1 VNGPEDLQERNPV
14 ESRDD
19 SSQSSMPQ
27 PLVNTDDEPRVV
39 LAAVDTSPAAK
50 SVIALAARFV
60 RAYPRATLHVL
71 HVLRSSRLSRAQAA
85 HAGTVAVDPDA
96 TADAKEHLEYH
107 RRLAAGQC
115 RNRVI
120 SHLSVG
126 DPTEEILR
134 FCNELS
140 VELLVIATHDHSG
153 FERALLGS
161 IAETLM
167 RKAPCT
173 VTVVRQRLLVTKR

>member
-1 VNGPEDLQERNPV
+1 VEPNDDLTPSSGQE
-14 ESRDD
+14 
-19 SSQSSMPQ
+19 

-50 SVIALAARFV
+50 RVVTMASRFV
-60 RAYPRATLHVL
+60 RAYPQATLHLL

-85 HAGTVAVDPDA
+85 HAGTIAIDPDA
-96 TADAKEHLEYH
+96 AADAKDHLEYC
-107 RRLAAGQC
+107 RRQAVGQC
-115 RNRVI
+115 RNRVV
-120 SHLSVG
+120 SHFSVG

-134 FCNELS
+134 LCNELG
-140 VELLVIATHDHSG
+140 VDLLVIATHDHSG
-153 FERALLGS
+153 FERLLLGS

-173 VTVVRQRLLVTKR
+173 VAVVRRRSSSNQR